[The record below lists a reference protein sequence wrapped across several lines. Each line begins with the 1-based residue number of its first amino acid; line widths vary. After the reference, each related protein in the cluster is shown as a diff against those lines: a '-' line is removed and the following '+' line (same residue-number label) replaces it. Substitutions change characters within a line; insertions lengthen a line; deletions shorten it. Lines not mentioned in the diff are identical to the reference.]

1 MSGNNNADIV
11 ILGAGVIGTSI
22 AFQLAR
28 RAPGRI
34 VLLDRDV
41 VAAGGSGR
49 SSALVRMHYSFPAEV
64 ELALRSLEVFNNW
77 EEIVERPGHFRQ
89 VGFVRLVPEA
99 ETERLEAQVAMQRG
113 LGANVQLISAQEL
126 VEIEPDWYAD
136 DVALAAYEPESGY
149 GDGAVVAGDF
159 LSRAREMGVEYR
171 PHTSATALRSE
182 GGRIGAVETDNGTIE
197 TPVVVSAIGPWTPP
211 LLSTVGVKLPIEP
224 EYHQVAVLKN
234 PPGMKSEGCACIDSI
249 TRTYFRSDAGNLTL
263 VGDFYGDR
271 DVDPNDFQ
279 QNPPEEDLA
288 DLVMSATGRVP
299 RLADAGIQRAVTGIY
314 DVSPD
319 TRPIL
324 GEVAEVSGL
333 YVAAGFSGMG
343 FKISPA
349 IGMVMSELLLDGNAA
364 TVNIDA
370 FRPDRFAQGA
380 LIKAEHEYEDD

>member
-1 MSGNNNADIV
+1 MNSNNNADIV

-28 RAPGRI
+28 RAPGRV

-49 SSALVRMHYSFPAEV
+49 SSALIRMHYSFPPEV
-64 ELALRSLEVFNNW
+64 ELALRSLEIFKNW
-77 EEIVERPGHFRQ
+77 EDIVERPAHFRN

-99 ETERLEAQVAMQRG
+99 EVGRLRAQVDMQRG
-113 LGANVQLISAQEL
+113 LGANVELIGAGDLAQ
-126 VEIEPDWYAD
+126 IEPDWTVD
-136 DVALAAYEPESGY
+136 DVALAAYEPDSGY

-159 LSRAREMGVEYR
+159 LSRAREMGVEYL
-171 PHTSATALRSE
+171 PHTSATALRAA
-182 GGRIGAVETDNGTIE
+182 GGRIRAVETDDGTIE
-197 TPVVVSAIGPWTPP
+197 SPVVVSAIGPWTRP
-211 LLSTVGVKLPIEP
+211 LLSTLHLDLPIEP
-224 EYHQVAVLKN
+224 EYHQVAILRN

-249 TRTYFRSDAGNLTL
+249 TRTYFRSDAGDLTL

-271 DVDPNDFQ
+271 NVDPSDFQ
-279 QNPPEEDLA
+279 ENPPEEDLA
-288 DLVMSATGRVP
+288 ELVMSATGRIPALV
-299 RLADAGIQRAVTGIY
+299 DAGIQRAVTGIY

-324 GEVAEVSGL
+324 GEVPEVSGL

-349 IGMVMSELLLDGNAA
+349 IGVVMSELLLDGAA
-364 TVNIDA
+364 STVDISA
-370 FRPDRFAQGA
+370 FRPARFAEGA
-380 LIKAEHEYEDD
+380 LIEAEHEYEDD